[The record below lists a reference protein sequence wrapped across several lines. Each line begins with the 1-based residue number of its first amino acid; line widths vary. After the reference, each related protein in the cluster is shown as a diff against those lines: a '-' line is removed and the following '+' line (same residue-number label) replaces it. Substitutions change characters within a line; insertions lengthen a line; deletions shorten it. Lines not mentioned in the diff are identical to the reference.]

1 MCAPPNM
8 LALGPGAAGGG
19 AGGSPRWEGLALR
32 APLWGWFS
40 CGCQLWQSHF
50 VHFALDRV
58 EGAFRKALTSPLQ
71 VALVPPARARTHNAR
86 VCNQVSTSLF
96 HV

>member
-1 MCAPPNM
+1 VRPF
-8 LALGPGAAGGG
+8 GV
-19 AGGSPRWEGLALR
+19 
-32 APLWGWFS
+32 WFS
-40 CGCQLWQSHF
+40 CGCQLWQPHF

-71 VALVPPARARTHNAR
+71 VALVSPARAHNAR
-86 VCNQVSTSLF
+86 VCNQVSTPLS